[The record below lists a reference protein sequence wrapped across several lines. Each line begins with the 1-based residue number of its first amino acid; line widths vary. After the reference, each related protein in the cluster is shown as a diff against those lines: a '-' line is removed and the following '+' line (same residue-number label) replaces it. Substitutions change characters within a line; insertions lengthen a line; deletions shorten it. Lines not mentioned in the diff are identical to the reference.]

1 MNAPRRPGTLYATLA
16 VLVGLLVCWR
26 AWHLPLVHDEART
39 WLVYVLS
46 GDFLPFHAQWD
57 AGNHVLVTASAWCGQ
72 QLFGEAPFVLRLF
85 PVLSFALYAWY
96 GWRLSTRL
104 KATAIAWSFRAA
116 WIGTPFL
123 LDFFSLF
130 RGYGPALA
138 LQAMAVYHFITFIS
152 APRDHR
158 LWPLLLAIALGTWCS
173 LNGTLLGVV
182 MLMLVLPSIVVR
194 SDKRR
199 ALMAVQWLVI
209 GLLPLLIALLY
220 GQGLAERGALY
231 YGSDV
236 GWVDG
241 TLTSLTLPLLGTDE
255 PAASWLLLVPVLLA
269 FMEVVWALVKG
280 RRDALRMP
288 LVGVAMLLAA
298 EVAGRTLMHLLWGT
312 LFPVDR
318 TALHL
323 IPLALLLFALAADDI
338 AARRSRTSWIAALVL
353 LAQPVLALRGWHPAR
368 TLSWPEE
375 SAELAQYRTVAER
388 AAATDEILSV
398 GAYRQMVPIWDV
410 QARMAGI
417 KVPPLDPN
425 GHPAAYHDLL
435 LLDTGYFDVPI
446 GFRPVLGSSA
456 GRQVLLERSPP
467 VELTSFADSTFSAA
481 ASDAEFQDLWNEPAE
496 RFNPGLRCME
506 LDLALRC
513 SDDVLSAEVVI
524 ELRGADGQAVQVDR
538 VELRAR
544 HAATSSE
551 HIRFRRWIPAAD
563 AARSIVV
570 YLYNPRG
577 QVLERRRVRLRMLR
591 ISTDD
596 ELRTPEPY

>member
-1 MNAPRRPGTLYATLA
+1 MNALRRPGTLYATLA

-46 GDFLPFHAQWD
+46 GDFLPFRAQWD
-57 AGNHVLVTASAWCGQ
+57 AGNHVLVTAAAWCGQ
-72 QLFGEAPFVLRLF
+72 RLFGEAPFVLRLF

-138 LQAMAVYHFITFIS
+138 LQALAVYHFITFIS

-158 LWPLLLAIALGTWCS
+158 LWPLLLAVALGTWCS
-173 LNGTLLGVV
+173 LNGTLARPGDAHPGAAGYRCPDL
-182 MLMLVLPSIVVR
+182 
-194 SDKRR
+194 DQRR
-199 ALMAVQWLVI
+199 AVLAVQWLVI

-280 RRDALRMP
+280 RRDALRTP
-288 LVGVAMLLAA
+288 LAGVAMLLAA

-323 IPLALLLFALAADDI
+323 IPLALLLFALAADDV
-338 AARRSRTSWIAALVL
+338 AARRSWTSWIAALVL
-353 LAQPVLALRGWHPAR
+353 LAPASTGAAGMASGTHP
-368 TLSWPEE
+368 
-375 SAELAQYRTVAER
+375 ELA
-388 AAATDEILSV
+388 
-398 GAYRQMVPIWDV
+398 
-410 QARMAGI
+410 
-417 KVPPLDPN
+417 
-425 GHPAAYHDLL
+425 
-435 LLDTGYFDVPI
+435 
-446 GFRPVLGSSA
+446 
-456 GRQVLLERSPP
+456 
-467 VELTSFADSTFSAA
+467 
-481 ASDAEFQDLWNEPAE
+481 
-496 RFNPGLRCME
+496 
-506 LDLALRC
+506 
-513 SDDVLSAEVVI
+513 
-524 ELRGADGQAVQVDR
+524 
-538 VELRAR
+538 
-544 HAATSSE
+544 
-551 HIRFRRWIPAAD
+551 
-563 AARSIVV
+563 
-570 YLYNPRG
+570 
-577 QVLERRRVRLRMLR
+577 RRVRGAGPVPCRWPNALQPPTR
-591 ISTDD
+591 S
-596 ELRTPEPY
+596 

>member
-1 MNAPRRPGTLYATLA
+1 MSTLRRPGTLYAVLATLM
-16 VLVGLLVCWR
+16 GLLVCWR

-57 AGNHVLVTASAWCGQ
+57 AGNHVLVTAAGWCGQ

-138 LQAMAVYHFITFIS
+138 FQAMAVYHFITFIS

-173 LNGTLLGVV
+173 LNGTLLGLM
-182 MLMLVLPSIVVR
+182 MLMLVLPAIVLQPGR
-194 SDKRR
+194 RR
-199 ALMAVQWLVI
+199 AVEAIQWLVI
-209 GLLPLLIALLY
+209 GVAPLVLALRY

-231 YGSDV
+231 YGSDS

-241 TLTSLTLPLLGTDE
+241 TLASLTLPLLGTDA
-255 PAASWLLLVPVLLA
+255 PAARWLLLVPVLLA

-323 IPLALLLFALAADDI
+323 IPLALLLFALAADGVV
-338 AARRSRTSWIAALVL
+338 ARRSWTSWIAALVL

-368 TLSWPEE
+368 TMSWPEE
-375 SAELAQYRTVAER
+375 SAELAQYRAVAER

-435 LLDTGYFDVPI
+435 LLDTGYFDVPS
-446 GFRPVLGSSA
+446 GYRPLTGSSA
-456 GRQVLLERSPP
+456 GRQLLLERITP
-467 VELTSFADSTFSAA
+467 VAFTVIADSMFSGG
-481 ASDAEFQDLWNEPAE
+481 
-496 RFNPGLRCME
+496 R
-506 LDLALRC
+506 
-513 SDDVLSAEVVI
+513 
-524 ELRGADGQAVQVDR
+524 
-538 VELRAR
+538 
-544 HAATSSE
+544 
-551 HIRFRRWIPAAD
+551 
-563 AARSIVV
+563 
-570 YLYNPRG
+570 
-577 QVLERRRVRLRMLR
+577 
-591 ISTDD
+591 
-596 ELRTPEPY
+596 

>member
-1 MNAPRRPGTLYATLA
+1 MSTLRRPGTLYAVLA
-16 VLVGLLVCWR
+16 ALVGLLVCWR

-57 AGNHVLVTASAWCGQ
+57 AGNHVLVTAAGWCGQ

-96 GWRLSTRL
+96 GWRLSTRM
-104 KATAIAWSFRAA
+104 KATPIAWSFRAA

-138 LQAMAVYHFITFIS
+138 FQAMAVYHFVTLIA

-158 LWPLLLAIALGTWCS
+158 LWPLLLAVTLGTWCS
-173 LNGTLLGVV
+173 LNGTLLGLV
-182 MLMLVLPSIVVR
+182 MLMLVLPVIVLQPGL
-194 SDKRR
+194 RR
-199 ALMAVQWLVI
+199 TALAVQWLVL
-209 GLLPLLIALLY
+209 GAVPLVLAVRY

-231 YGSDV
+231 FGSDA

-241 TLTSLTLPLLGTDE
+241 TVASLTRPLLGTDVHV
-255 PAASWLLLVPVLLA
+255 ARWLLLVPVWLALLVA
-269 FMEVVWALVKG
+269 VLTLRQQVREALQ
-280 RRDALRMP
+280 RP
-288 LVGVAMLLAA
+288 LVLVAALLCA
-298 EVAGRTLMHLLWGT
+298 EVLGRSLMHLLWGT
-312 LFPVDR
+312 LFPLDR

-323 IPLALLLFALAADDI
+323 IPLALLLFALAADGV
-338 AARRSRTSWIAALVL
+338 AVWRSWTSWAAALLL
-353 LAQPVLALRGWHPAR
+353 LAPPVLALRGWHPAR

-375 SAELAQYRTVAER
+375 SAELAQYRVVAER
-388 AAATDEILSV
+388 AAATDQVLSV

-417 KVPPLDPN
+417 AVPPLDPN
-425 GHPAAYHDLL
+425 GHPAPYHDLL
-435 LLDTGYFDVPI
+435 LLDTGYFDVPS
-446 GFRPVLGSSA
+446 GYRPLTGSSA
-456 GRQVLLERSPP
+456 GRQLLLERITP
-467 VELTSFADSTFSAA
+467 VAFTVTADSMFSLVAGR
-481 ASDAEFQDLWNEPAE
+481 AEYMDLWNEPAGS
-496 RFNPGLRCME
+496 FIPGLRCME

-513 SDDVLSAEVVI
+513 TDAVLSAEVVI
-524 ELRGADGQAVQVDR
+524 ELRGQDGQAVQVDR

-544 HAATSSE
+544 HTVPSTE
-551 HIRFRRWIPAAD
+551 HIRFRRWVPAVD

-570 YLYNPRG
+570 YLYNPSR
-577 QVLERRRVRLRMLR
+577 QLLDPQQVRLRMLR